1 MKNHFFLLILF
12 LTIYNFSDNK
22 KTDYDYLLEWGKNH
36 SVYISNKLGINYTNE
51 NNKNF
56 YVKNKINP
64 DEIIISIPKD
74 ILLNI
79 DSALK
84 LSPSSV
90 KKQYEKYKQEE
101 FKEVSYKNNEVLFQ
115 RIENSFLAY
124 LITLANKNKS
134 KKNKL
139 YQFFK
144 YFFNTLETN
153 FDRFPLF
160 YSTDQI
166 NIFLFSLFGNEI
178 IHTRNLF
185 EEEYNVLNNNIA
197 KKSFDQDEY
206 LKYRLF
212 TYNKLVNISG
222 SSSIVPFIDIL
233 DTNPVNFNLQIN
245 YTYENQSLSV
255 ISSKE
260 IKPKNK
266 LVIAMVEMTNMASLI
281 IYGKTFE
288 ESKNYLESFKI
299 AKISALFLHEK
310 KLNPMASDAG
320 LIDLMKPKYYE
331 KMIPQYMELSKL
343 LKGDASSV
351 SAVKLIL
358 EYLVF
363 FRGLYDKITTG
374 ILLKKFFDINLVND
388 IKSILET
395 ETNFLDKKIR
405 ELKKFLTYVDKD
417 ENKNDL

>member
-56 YVKNKINP
+56 YVKKKINP

-185 EEEYNVLNNNIA
+185 EEEYNVLNNYIA

>member
-1 MKNHFFLLILF
+1 MEKQQAPRF
-12 LTIYNFSDNK
+12 
-22 KTDYDYLLEWGKNH
+22 
-36 SVYISNKLGINYTNE
+36 NE
-51 NNKNF
+51 
-56 YVKNKINP
+56 YPRLV
-64 DEIIISIPKD
+64 
-74 ILLNI
+74 
-79 DSALK
+79 
-84 LSPSSV
+84 
-90 KKQYEKYKQEE
+90 
-101 FKEVSYKNNEVLFQ
+101 
-115 RIENSFLAY
+115 
-124 LITLANKNKS
+124 
-134 KKNKL
+134 
-139 YQFFK
+139 
-144 YFFNTLETN
+144 
-153 FDRFPLF
+153 
-160 YSTDQI
+160 
-166 NIFLFSLFGNEI
+166 LFGNEI

-343 LKGDASSV
+343 LKEDASSV

>member
-1 MKNHFFLLILF
+1 MNFHYNEESFFSI
-12 LTIYNFSDNK
+12 NFSDNK

-56 YVKNKINP
+56 YVKKKINP

-343 LKGDASSV
+343 LKEDASSV